1 MAIIENQASLTYRGT
16 VTLSNIVRGE
26 VTSSLAVTKTA
37 VLPTY
42 GAGDV
47 VTYIVSLVNTGD
59 TPITA
64 AAVSD
69 NLGAYAFGTGTL
81 TPLDYVDGSVQYY
94 VNGVLQAPPTVTDE
108 DGVTFEGIAVPVGGN
123 ATLVYAATLNAYAPL
138 GDGAAVTNTVTVTG
152 GGVCETVFATATI
165 TADVEADLTITKEM
179 EPLTVTCGDPVTYT
193 LTLRNYG
200 AAPVVATDNA
210 IVSDTLTPPLT
221 ALLVTLD
228 GAPLTAGTGYTYNET
243 TGEFTTLPGAITV
256 PAATFTQDP
265 VTGEFTVEPGIAVL
279 TLSGTLAAA

>member
-26 VTSSLAVTKTA
+26 VTSALAVTKTA

-42 GAGDV
+42 GAGDT

-59 TPITA
+59 VPVTA
-64 AAVSD
+64 TVTD

-81 TPLDYVDGSVQYY
+81 IPLDYVTGSVQYY
-94 VNGVLQAPPTVTDE
+94 VNGVLQAPPTVTAT
-108 DGVTFEGIAVPVGGN
+108 DGVSFAGISVPVGGN

-152 GGVCETVFATATI
+152 GGVCETVFATATV
-165 TADVEADLTITKEM
+165 TAEVEADLTITKDM
-179 EPLTVTCGDPVTYT
+179 DPTTVACGDPVTYT

-200 AAPVVATDNA
+200 AAPVVIADNA
-210 IVSDTLTPPLT
+210 TVADALTPAL
-221 ALLVTLD
+221 AGLLVTLD
-228 GAPLTAGTGYTYNET
+228 GTPLVEGTGYTYNET
-243 TGEFTTLPGAITV
+243 TGEFTTLPGALTV

-265 VTGEFTVEPGIAVL
+265 TTGEWTVAPGVTVI
-279 TLSGTLAAA
+279 TLSGTLAG